1 MDSSAFA
8 NGLVA
13 IEQLL
18 FLIDKARGQGMAHA
32 KRALHGIHFLFREF
46 TSADATEY
54 AIVLVHSCLLFALC
68 YTSVIAGPLNKEARQ
83 MKRNRPA
90 RAIRLTAKFT
100 DVLIS
105 IRRRRGG
112 AERKS
117 PKSSIDEIGFSRR

>member
-68 YTSVIAGPLNKEARQ
+68 YTQASLQAAEQRGPADEAEPHRTSDPLNSQVHPRVDLHPEKE
-83 MKRNRPA
+83 
-90 RAIRLTAKFT
+90 
-100 DVLIS
+100 
-105 IRRRRGG
+105 RRCRVK
-112 AERKS
+112 ES
-117 PKSSIDEIGFSRR
+117 EILH